1 MTNESEAGETSKPG
15 DGEETGGDSETAEA
29 VGTGETRKEVKAKR
43 NVQFWL
49 DVVMK
54 LTVPLGAIVA
64 AWLAN
69 HFEQN
74 RANLQLINQ
83 REQAESSLRATMF
96 GQLIT
101 PIAGPG
107 DNGAEADPVRYAVLA
122 QLLTLNFHE
131 HFELKPLL
139 QDADDRLSK
148 YKGTVDPA
156 AILQARSNL
165 RQAAHRVI
173 QRQIAQLWDDQIVA
187 CTPRASMETTF
198 QFVSD
203 ADLEGSFSQAADAAS
218 LLVPSTEL
226 KSFTISSPDCR
237 DVLSIVFDKP
247 DFSAERV
254 QVLISPATSS
264 GIVTDYRFDFGLTS
278 FAFPFTDNAVLPS
291 GNRFAF
297 FIKDVSELDDTGTS
311 KIMRVGLRWFPQ
323 NYYPPTERPTDYKEF
338 RKALGSTDR

>member
-1 MTNESEAGETSKPG
+1 MAHKDEAGETR
-15 DGEETGGDSETAEA
+15 A
-29 VGTGETRKEVKAKR
+29 EVKAKR
-43 NVQFWL
+43 DVQFWL

-96 GQLIT
+96 GQLIS
-101 PIAGPG
+101 PIAGPNAG
-107 DNGAEADPVRYAVLA
+107 GANLDPIRYAVLA
-122 QLLTLNFHE
+122 ELLTLNFHE

-139 QDADDRLSK
+139 QDADDRLAN
-148 YKGTVDPA
+148 YQGNIAPA
-156 AILQARSNL
+156 AIDEARSDL

-173 QRQIAQLWDDQIVA
+173 QRQIAQLWEDPIGTCSPA
-187 CTPRASMETTF
+187 PTMETTF

-203 ADLEGSFSQAADAAS
+203 PELEES
-218 LLVPSTEL
+218 LGEAPDSTTRLVPGKTL
-226 KSFTISSPDCR
+226 KTFNVRSPDCR
-237 DVLSIVFDKP
+237 DTLSIVFDKP
-247 DFSAERV
+247 DFDTERV
-254 QVLISPATSS
+254 HVLITPATSS
-264 GIVTDYRFDFGLTS
+264 TTDTSYRFDFDLTS
-278 FAFPFTDNAVLPS
+278 FAFPFSDNAVLPNE
-291 GNRFAF
+291 NRFAF
-297 FIKDVSELDDTGTS
+297 FIKDVSTLDETGTS

-338 RKALGSTDR
+338 RKALGSTVK

>member
-1 MTNESEAGETSKPG
+1 MTAESKPI
-15 DGEETGGDSETAEA
+15 ESRA
-29 VGTGETRKEVKAKR
+29 EVKAKR
-43 NVQFWL
+43 DVQFWL

-96 GQLIT
+96 GQLIA
-101 PIAGPG
+101 PIAGPDG
-107 DNGAEADPVRYAVLA
+107 SDADTDPVRYAVLA

-131 HFELKPLL
+131 HFELRPLL
-139 QDADDRLSK
+139 QDADDRLAK
-148 YKGTVDPA
+148 YHGTVAPE
-156 AILQARSNL
+156 AIRTARSNL
-165 RQAAHRVI
+165 RQAARRVI
-173 QRQIAQLWDDQIVA
+173 QRQISQLWEDKVA
-187 CTPRASMETTF
+187 TCTPAASMETTF
-198 QFVSD
+198 LFVSD
-203 ADLEGSFSQAADAAS
+203 PDLEESFGQSTSSAS
-218 LLVPSTEL
+218 MLVPGKEL
-226 KSFTISSPDCR
+226 KSFRISSPDCR
-237 DVLSIVFDKP
+237 DALSIVFDKP
-247 DFSAERV
+247 DHSAERV
-254 QVLISPATSS
+254 HVLITPASPTTAA
-264 GIVTDYRFDFGLTS
+264 DYRFDFDLTS

-297 FIKDVSELDDTGTS
+297 FIKDVSQLDDTGTS

-338 RKALGSTDR
+338 RKAFGGSGQ

>member
-1 MTNESEAGETSKPG
+1 MTEATKAGESR
-15 DGEETGGDSETAEA
+15 A
-29 VGTGETRKEVKAKR
+29 EVKAKR
-43 NVQFWL
+43 DVQFWL
-49 DVVMK
+49 DVLMK
-54 LTVPLGAIVA
+54 LTVPFGAIVA

-96 GQLIT
+96 GQLIA

-107 DNGAEADPVRYAVLA
+107 GSDDSDPVRYAVLA

-131 HFELKPLL
+131 HFELRPLL

-148 YKGTVDPA
+148 YKGPIA
-156 AILQARSNL
+156 PQAILDARSNL

-173 QRQIAQLWDDQIVA
+173 QRQIAQLWEDKVGA
-187 CTPRASMETTF
+187 CKPAASMETTF

-203 ADLEGSFSQAADAAS
+203 PDLEASFGQSTSSAS
-218 LLVPSTEL
+218 VLVPGKEL
-226 KSFTISSPDCR
+226 KAFSISSPDCR
-237 DVLSIVFDKP
+237 DTLSIVFDKP

-254 QVLISPATSS
+254 HVLITPASPTAEAA
-264 GIVTDYRFDFGLTS
+264 DYRFDFDLTS

-297 FIKDVSELDDTGTS
+297 FIKDVSDLDDTGTS
-311 KIMRVGLRWFPQ
+311 KIMRMGLRWFPQ

-338 RKALGSTDR
+338 RKALGSSGE

>member
-1 MTNESEAGETSKPG
+1 MTEA
-15 DGEETGGDSETAEA
+15 
-29 VGTGETRKEVKAKR
+29 GETRKEAKAKR
-43 NVQFWL
+43 DVQFWL

-101 PIAGPG
+101 PISGPG
-107 DNGAEADPVRYAVLA
+107 ESGAEMDPVRYAVLA

-148 YKGTVDPA
+148 YTGTVDPEA
-156 AILQARSNL
+156 VKQARSNL

-173 QRQIAQLWDDQIVA
+173 QRQIAQLWDEKIEP
-187 CTPRASMETTF
+187 CTPAASMETTF

-203 ADLEGSFSQAADAAS
+203 AELEASFSEATDS
-218 LLVPSTEL
+218 TTLLVPGKQL
-226 KSFTISSPDCR
+226 KAFTISSPDCR
-237 DVLSIVFDKP
+237 DRLSIVFDKP
-247 DFSAERV
+247 DFAAERV
-254 QVLISPATSS
+254 QVLISPAAPTAA
-264 GIVTDYRFDFGLTS
+264 ITDYRFDFGLTS
-278 FAFPFTDNAVLPS
+278 FAFPFTDNAVLPT

-297 FIKDVSELDDTGTS
+297 FIKDVSNLDDTGDI
-311 KIMRVGLRWFPQ
+311 KIMRVGLRWFPPG
-323 NYYPPTERPTDYKEF
+323 YYPPTERPTDYKEF
-338 RKALGSTDR
+338 RRALGSAAK

>member
-1 MTNESEAGETSKPG
+1 MATKKNEFGETP
-15 DGEETGGDSETAEA
+15 EELNT
-29 VGTGETRKEVKAKR
+29 KR
-43 NVQFWL
+43 DVQFWL

-107 DNGAEADPVRYAVLA
+107 DSGAETDPVRYAVLA

-139 QDADDRLSK
+139 QDADDRLTA
-148 YKGTVDPA
+148 YKG
-156 AILQARSNL
+156 AIAPEAVLKARGNL
-165 RQAAHRVI
+165 REAAHRVI
-173 QRQIAQLWDDQIVA
+173 QRQIAQLWDDKIAQ
-187 CTPRASMETTF
+187 CTPAASMETTF

-203 ADLEGSFSQAADAAS
+203 ADLEESFSQAADAAS
-218 LLVPSTEL
+218 VLVPSKTL
-226 KSFTISSPDCR
+226 KAFTVSSPDCR
-237 DVLSIVFDKP
+237 DTLSIVFDKP

-254 QVLISPATSS
+254 HVLISPASPT
-264 GIVTDYRFDFGLTS
+264 GVDTDYRFDFSLTS
-278 FAFPFTDNAVLPS
+278 FAFPFTDNSLLPN

-297 FIKDVSELDDTGTS
+297 FIKDVSEFDAAS
-311 KIMRVGLRWFPQ
+311 KIMRVGLRWFPH

-338 RKALGSTDR
+338 RKALGSSDK

>member
-1 MTNESEAGETSKPG
+1 MTAENKAGESRA
-15 DGEETGGDSETAEA
+15 ET
-29 VGTGETRKEVKAKR
+29 KAKR
-43 NVQFWL
+43 DLQFWL

-96 GQLIT
+96 GQLIA

-107 DNGAEADPVRYAVLA
+107 GSNADADPVRFAVLA

-148 YKGTVDPA
+148 YQGTVAPE
-156 AILQARSNL
+156 AIMTARHNL

-173 QRQIAQLWDDQIVA
+173 QRQIAQLWEDRVMA
-187 CTPRASMETTF
+187 CSPAASVETTF

-203 ADLEGSFSQAADAAS
+203 PELEESFGQPADSAS
-218 LLVPSTEL
+218 VLVPGKEL
-226 KSFTISSPDCR
+226 KSFSISSPDCR
-237 DVLSIVFDKP
+237 DTLSIVFDKA
-247 DFSAERV
+247 DFSGERV
-254 QVLISPATSS
+254 HVLITPASPTAATA
-264 GIVTDYRFDFGLTS
+264 DYRFDFDLTS

-297 FIKDVSELDDTGTS
+297 FVKDVSELDDTGTS

-338 RKALGSTDR
+338 RKALGGSGE

>member
-1 MTNESEAGETSKPG
+1 MERKNEVGESL
-15 DGEETGGDSETAEA
+15 
-29 VGTGETRKEVKAKR
+29 KEVRAKR
-43 NVQFWL
+43 DVQFWL
-49 DVVMK
+49 DVLMK
-54 LTVPLGAIVA
+54 LTVPLGAIMA

-96 GQLIT
+96 GQLIA

-107 DNGAEADPVRYAVLA
+107 ASGTDMDPVRYAVLA

-139 QDADDRLSK
+139 QDADDRLSQ
-148 YKGTVDPA
+148 YKGPVA
-156 AILQARSNL
+156 LHEIAMARSNL

-173 QRQIAQLWDDQIVA
+173 QRQIAQLWDDQIVECA
-187 CTPRASMETTF
+187 PAANMETTF

-203 ADLEGSFSQAADAAS
+203 PDLEESFGGTTDAS
-218 LLVPSTEL
+218 TVLVPGKEL
-226 KSFTISSPDCR
+226 KAFIVSSPDCR
-237 DVLSIVFDKP
+237 DRLSIVFDKP
-247 DFSAERV
+247 DFATERV
-254 QVLISPATSS
+254 PILISPASP
-264 GIVTDYRFDFGLTS
+264 GGAITDYRFDFRLTS

-297 FIKDVSELDDTGTS
+297 FIKDVSNLDDSGS
-311 KIMRVGLRWFPQ
+311 IKIMRVGLRWFPQ

-338 RKALGSTDR
+338 RKALGGAIK

>member
-1 MTNESEAGETSKPG
+1 MERENEVGESL
-15 DGEETGGDSETAEA
+15 
-29 VGTGETRKEVKAKR
+29 KEVRAKR
-43 NVQFWL
+43 DVQFWL
-49 DVVMK
+49 DVLMK

-74 RANLQLINQ
+74 RANVQLINQ

-96 GQLIT
+96 GQLIA
-101 PIAGPG
+101 PIAGPRDAG
-107 DNGAEADPVRYAVLA
+107 TDIDPVRYAVLA

-131 HFELKPLL
+131 HIELKPLL

-148 YKGTVDPA
+148 TFETEAVR
-156 AILQARSNL
+156 QARSSL

-173 QRQIAQLWDDQIVA
+173 QRQIAQLWEDEIGA
-187 CTPRASMETTF
+187 CTPAASMETTF

-203 ADLEGSFSQAADAAS
+203 PDLEESFSGATDSATV
-218 LLVPSTEL
+218 LVPGKEL
-226 KSFTISSPDCR
+226 KSFRVSSPDCR
-237 DVLSIVFDKP
+237 DTLAIVFDKP
-247 DFSAERV
+247 DFSSERV
-254 QVLISPATSS
+254 QVLISPASPTAA
-264 GIVTDYRFDFGLTS
+264 ITDYRFDFGLTA

-297 FIKDVSELDDTGTS
+297 FIKDVSKLDDTGTI

-338 RKALGSTDR
+338 RKALGDSAN

>member
-1 MTNESEAGETSKPG
+1 MAREN
-15 DGEETGGDSETAEA
+15 
-29 VGTGETRKEVKAKR
+29 ETRDSRRETETKR
-43 NVQFWL
+43 DIQFWL
-49 DVVMK
+49 DVAMK
-54 LTVPLGAIVA
+54 LTVPLSAVA
-64 AWLAN
+64 AVVLAN

-101 PIAGPG
+101 PIAGPMES
-107 DNGAEADPVRYAVLA
+107 GADVDPIRFAVLA

-131 HFELKPLL
+131 HFELRPLL

-148 YKGTVDPA
+148 YQGPVGPD
-156 AILQARSNL
+156 AILEARSNL
-165 RQAAHRVI
+165 RNAAHRVT
-173 QRQIAQLWDDQIVA
+173 QRQIAQLWDDGIVA
-187 CTPRASMETTF
+187 CSPAASMETIF

-203 ADLEGSFSQAADAAS
+203 PDLEESFSQAGESATV
-218 LLVPSTEL
+218 LVPGKTL
-226 KSFTISSPDCR
+226 KSFAVSSPDCR
-237 DVLSIVFDKP
+237 DTLSILFDKP
-247 DFSAERV
+247 DFTSESV
-254 QVLISPATSS
+254 HVLISPASQTAAE
-264 GIVTDYRFDFGLTS
+264 TDYRFDFDLTS
-278 FAFPFTDNAVLPS
+278 FAFPFTDNALLPN

-338 RKALGSTDR
+338 RRSLGNSVK

>member
-1 MTNESEAGETSKPG
+1 MASKE
-15 DGEETGGDSETAEA
+15 GEESRA
-29 VGTGETRKEVKAKR
+29 EVKTR
-43 NVQFWL
+43 RDVQFWL

-96 GQLIT
+96 GQLIGPVAGT
-101 PIAGPG
+101 KDPDEDIDPI
-107 DNGAEADPVRYAVLA
+107 RYAVLA

-139 QDADDRLSK
+139 QDADDRL
-148 YKGTVDPA
+148 A
-156 AILQARSNL
+156 AYSGKLAPDAIQKARANL
-165 RQAAHRVI
+165 HQAAHRVI
-173 QRQIAQLWDDQIVA
+173 QRQLAQLWEDPLAQ
-187 CTPRASMETTF
+187 CTPAASMETTF

-203 ADLEGSFSQAADAAS
+203 AELEEAFGQSSDAGTY
-218 LLVPSTEL
+218 LVPSTSL
-226 KSFTISSPDCR
+226 KTFLVSSPDCK
-237 DVLSIVFDKP
+237 DTLSIVFDRP

-254 QVLISPATSS
+254 HVLITPAS
-264 GIVTDYRFDFGLTS
+264 GGKVEADYRFDFELTS
-278 FAFPFTDNAVLPS
+278 FAFPFTDNALLPD

-297 FIKDVSELDDTGTS
+297 FIRDVSVLDEATSS

-323 NYYPPTERPTDYKEF
+323 NYYPPTERPTDYKVF
-338 RKALGSTDR
+338 KQALGGSTK

>member
-1 MTNESEAGETSKPG
+1 MTAENRAGESR
-15 DGEETGGDSETAEA
+15 A
-29 VGTGETRKEVKAKR
+29 EVKAKR
-43 NVQFWL
+43 DVQFWL

-83 REQAESSLRATMF
+83 REQAESALRATMF
-96 GQLIT
+96 GQLIA
-101 PIAGPG
+101 PIAGPDG
-107 DNGAEADPVRYAVLA
+107 SDAESDPVRYAVLA

-131 HFELKPLL
+131 HFELRPLL

-148 YKGTVDPA
+148 YKGTIAPE
-156 AILQARSNL
+156 AILTARNNL
-165 RQAAHRVI
+165 RQAARRVI
-173 QRQIAQLWDDQIVA
+173 QRQISQLWKDKVA
-187 CTPRASMETTF
+187 ECTPAASMDTTF

-203 ADLEGSFSQAADAAS
+203 PDLEESLDQSANSAS
-218 LLVPSTEL
+218 LLVSSKEL
-226 KSFTISSPDCR
+226 KSFSISSPDCH
-237 DVLSIVFDKP
+237 DTLSIVFDKP
-247 DFSAERV
+247 DLLAERV
-254 QVLISPATSS
+254 HVLITPATP
-264 GIVTDYRFDFGLTS
+264 TATTADYRFDFDLTS

-297 FIKDVSELDDTGTS
+297 FIKDVSQLDDAT

-338 RKALGSTDR
+338 RKALGGSGE

>member
-1 MTNESEAGETSKPG
+1 M
-15 DGEETGGDSETAEA
+15 TAENKA
-29 VGTGETRKEVKAKR
+29 VESRAEVKAKR
-43 NVQFWL
+43 DVQFWL

-96 GQLIT
+96 GQLIA
-101 PIAGPG
+101 PIAGPDG
-107 DNGAEADPVRYAVLA
+107 SNADTDPVRYAVLA

-131 HFELKPLL
+131 HFELRPLL

-148 YKGTVDPA
+148 YKGTIAPE
-156 AILQARSNL
+156 AIQTARSNL
-165 RQAAHRVI
+165 RQAARRVI
-173 QRQIAQLWDDQIVA
+173 QRQISQLWEDKVA
-187 CTPRASMETTF
+187 TCTPVASMETTF
-198 QFVSD
+198 LFVSD
-203 ADLEGSFSQAADAAS
+203 PELEETFGQSAAS
-218 LLVPSTEL
+218 LLVPSKEL
-226 KSFTISSPDCR
+226 KSFNISSPDCR
-237 DVLSIVFDKP
+237 DSLSIVFDKP
-247 DFSAERV
+247 DLSAERV
-254 QVLISPATSS
+254 HVLITPASPTAATA
-264 GIVTDYRFDFGLTS
+264 DYRFDFDLTS

-297 FIKDVSELDDTGTS
+297 FIKDVSQLDDTGTS

-338 RKALGSTDR
+338 RKALGSSAE

>member
-1 MTNESEAGETSKPG
+1 MARENEAGESR
-15 DGEETGGDSETAEA
+15 A
-29 VGTGETRKEVKAKR
+29 EVKAKR
-43 NVQFWL
+43 DVQFWL

-107 DNGAEADPVRYAVLA
+107 DSGAETDPVRYAVLA

-139 QDADDRLSK
+139 QDADDRLVQVQGNRRTGGRRAGAQQSAR
-148 YKGTVDPA
+148 GGPSGHPA
-156 AILQARSNL
+156 PDRAALGRRGRRSAR
-165 RQAAHRVI
+165 R
-173 QRQIAQLWDDQIVA
+173 
-187 CTPRASMETTF
+187 PRRMETTF

-203 ADLEGSFSQAADAAS
+203 PDLEDSFSQAANSATRAGAQQAA
-218 LLVPSTEL
+218 
-226 KSFTISSPDCR
+226 
-237 DVLSIVFDKP
+237 
-247 DFSAERV
+247 
-254 QVLISPATSS
+254 QVLHRQFAGLPRHAFRRVRQTGLLRRTRACADLAGYTHRDRSRTIDSISP
-264 GIVTDYRFDFGLTS
+264 
-278 FAFPFTDNAVLPS
+278 
-291 GNRFAF
+291 
-297 FIKDVSELDDTGTS
+297 
-311 KIMRVGLRWFPQ
+311 
-323 NYYPPTERPTDYKEF
+323 
-338 RKALGSTDR
+338 

>member
-1 MTNESEAGETSKPG
+1 MARQEENEF
-15 DGEETGGDSETAEA
+15 
-29 VGTGETRKEVKAKR
+29 GETRKEVNTKR
-43 NVQFWL
+43 DVQFWL
-49 DVVMK
+49 DVAMK
-54 LTVPLGAIVA
+54 LTVPLGAILA

-96 GQLIT
+96 GQLIA
-101 PIAGPG
+101 PIAGPRDSG
-107 DNGAEADPVRYAVLA
+107 EDIDPVRYAVLA

-148 YKGTVDPA
+148 YTGTVAPEA
-156 AILQARSNL
+156 VLQARGNL
-165 RQAAHRVI
+165 REAAHRVI
-173 QRQIAQLWDDQIVA
+173 QRQIARLWDDTIVK
-187 CTPRASMETTF
+187 CTPAASMETTF

-203 ADLEGSFSQAADAAS
+203 PDLEESFSGAADSATV
-218 LLVPSTEL
+218 LVPSKTL
-226 KSFTISSPDCR
+226 KALIVSSPDCR
-237 DVLSIVFDKP
+237 DTLSIVFDKP

-254 QVLISPATSS
+254 HVLISPASPTAAKS
-264 GIVTDYRFDFGLTS
+264 DYRFDFGLTS
-278 FAFPFTDNAVLPS
+278 FAFPFTDNAVLPT

-338 RKALGSTDR
+338 RKALGSSGK

>member
-1 MTNESEAGETSKPG
+1 MARENEA
-15 DGEETGGDSETAEA
+15 AEN
-29 VGTGETRKEVKAKR
+29 RKEVKAKR
-43 NVQFWL
+43 DVQFWL
-49 DVVMK
+49 DVLMK

-107 DNGAEADPVRYAVLA
+107 NSGAEADPVRYAVLA

-148 YKGTVDPA
+148 YKGTVEPA

-173 QRQIAQLWDDQIVA
+173 QRQIAQLWDDPIVA
-187 CTPRASMETTF
+187 CTPASSMETTF

-203 ADLEGSFSQAADAAS
+203 PDLEESFGGGTDATTV
-218 LLVPSTEL
+218 LVPSKDL
-226 KSFTISSPDCR
+226 KTFTITSPDCR
-237 DVLSIVFDKP
+237 DTLSIVFDKP

-254 QVLISPATSS
+254 HVLITPALPTAA
-264 GIVTDYRFDFGLTS
+264 ITDYRFDFDLTS

-291 GNRFAF
+291 ANRFAF
-297 FIKDVSELDDTGTS
+297 FIKDVSELDDTGTI
-311 KIMRVGLRWFPQ
+311 KIMRVGLRWFPH

-338 RKALGSTDR
+338 RKALGNTGK

>member
-1 MTNESEAGETSKPG
+1 MERKNEVGESLK
-15 DGEETGGDSETAEA
+15 
-29 VGTGETRKEVKAKR
+29 VVRAKR
-43 NVQFWL
+43 DVQFWL
-49 DVVMK
+49 DVLMK

-96 GQLIT
+96 GQLIA

-107 DNGAEADPVRYAVLA
+107 GSDADKDPVRYAVLA

-139 QDADDRLSK
+139 QDAEDRLSK
-148 YKGTVDPA
+148 YQGPVAPE
-156 AILQARSNL
+156 AIHTAQSNL
-165 RQAAHRVI
+165 RQAARRVI
-173 QRQIAQLWDDQIVA
+173 QRQISQLWEDEVAA
-187 CTPRASMETTF
+187 CTPAASMETIF

-203 ADLEGSFSQAADAAS
+203 PELEESLGQSANSAS
-218 LLVPSTEL
+218 VLVPAKEL
-226 KSFTISSPDCR
+226 KSFSISSPDCR
-237 DVLSIVFDKP
+237 DTLSIVFAKP

-254 QVLISPATSS
+254 HVLISPASS
-264 GIVTDYRFDFGLTS
+264 TAAIADYRFDFDLTS
-278 FAFPFTDNAVLPS
+278 FAFPFSDNALLPS

-297 FIKDVSELDDTGTS
+297 FIKDVSELDDTGSS
-311 KIMRVGLRWFPQ
+311 KIMRVGLRWFPH

-338 RKALGSTDR
+338 RKALGGSGE